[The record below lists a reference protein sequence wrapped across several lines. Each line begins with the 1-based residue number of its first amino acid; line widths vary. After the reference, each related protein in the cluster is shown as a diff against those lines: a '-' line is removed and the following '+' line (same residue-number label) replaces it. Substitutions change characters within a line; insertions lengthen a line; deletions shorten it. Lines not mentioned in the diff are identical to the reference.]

1 MNELFRRSLLSVER
15 GSKDNVATDRLGAL
29 LHFGG
34 CVKIANRT
42 RPIAHFATQL
52 FKSLNASHDYTL
64 LDVCTTNYILERFAK
79 CPLVNDNCEAE
90 AKGRSGIVI
99 SRDNIALGF
108 LCQNILADH
117 FQCFNCL

>member
-1 MNELFRRSLLSVER
+1 MSGLTFLALIIRCILKIEHLIIIMNELFRRSLLSVER

-64 LDVCTTNYILERFAK
+64 K
-79 CPLVNDNCEAE
+79 Q
-90 AKGRSGIVI
+90 S
-99 SRDNIALGF
+99 SNI
-108 LCQNILADH
+108 
-117 FQCFNCL
+117 